1 MQCCGMLEGDFLD
14 SLGPIIHTKHL
25 LLPGHRSEFF
35 ARARRG
41 EFISLFRGV
50 HVRADHWQSLDRH
63 EKYRVRVLAVVRDD
77 PTAVVSHESAAALWR
92 LPAVGA
98 WPDRV
103 HVLAARATGGR
114 SSVSTV
120 RHAVG
125 IPVDVV
131 TIDRARVTTLA
142 RTVIDLCRT
151 SPFPDAVAVADAALR
166 RSANPVVGV
175 PRTTLEA
182 ADLRRELAG
191 VPARLGSARAS
202 RVIEFASP
210 LADRPG
216 ESLSRVSMHLAGVE
230 APELQVE
237 IRGRSGRRYVADFW
251 WPRFTTIGEFDGKGK
266 YSDPEFLR
274 GRTPAQALLDEKAR
288 EDDLRATGRGMSRW
302 GWAIAVSPQRLQAHL
317 AAAGV
322 H

>member
-1 MQCCGMLEGDFLD
+1 MLEADFLD
-14 SLGPIIHTKHL
+14 SLGPIIHTNHL
-25 LLPGHRSEFF
+25 LVPGHRSEFF

-41 EFISLFRGV
+41 EFIALFRGI
-50 HVRADHWQSLDRH
+50 HVRADHWRTLDRH
-63 EKYRVRVLAVVRDD
+63 EKYRVRVQAAVHDD

-98 WPDRV
+98 WPERV
-103 HVLAARATGGR
+103 HVLVPRATGGR
-114 SSVSTV
+114 SSMSTV

-125 IPVDVV
+125 IPDDVV
-131 TIDRARVTTLA
+131 TINGVRATTLA
-142 RTVIDLCRT
+142 RTVVDLCRT
-151 SPFPDAVAVADAALR
+151 GPFPHSVAVADAALR
-166 RSANPVVGV
+166 RTAHPVAGV
-175 PRTTLEA
+175 PRTTLMT
-182 ADLRRELAG
+182 ADLREELVG
-191 VPARLGSARAS
+191 VPTRLGSARAS

-237 IRGRSGRRYVADFW
+237 VKGSSGRRYVVDFW
-251 WPRFTTIGEFDGKGK
+251 WPRFATIGEFDGKDK
-266 YSDPEFLR
+266 YSDPQFLR
-274 GRTPAQALLDEKAR
+274 GRTPERALLDEKAR

-302 GWAIAVSPQRLQAHL
+302 GWAIAVSPQRLRTHL